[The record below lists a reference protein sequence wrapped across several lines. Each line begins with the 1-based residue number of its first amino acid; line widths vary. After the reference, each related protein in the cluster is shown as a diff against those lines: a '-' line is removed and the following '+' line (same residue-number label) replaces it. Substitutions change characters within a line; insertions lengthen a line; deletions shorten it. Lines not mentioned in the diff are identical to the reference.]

1 MKLKSST
8 VYIKSERKLCKFAA
22 RPEYDCDPDVD
33 DWKTDIN
40 KHILSIP
47 STEENIEFINDH
59 LIGSAKAEVS
69 VRPAELKKTKDIFKI
84 IEDTF

>member
-1 MKLKSST
+1 MKLKSPT

-22 RPEYDCDPDVD
+22 RPEYDWDPDVD

-47 STEENIEFINDH
+47 SIEGNIEF
-59 LIGSAKAEVS
+59 IGSAKAEVS
-69 VRPAELKKTKDIFKI
+69 VRPAELKKTEDIFKI